1 MRRFSKFV
9 RPILP
14 NNANKQ
20 STKLIS
26 VSAARQLLD
35 YSMKSRYQ
43 IPSAVLNTF
52 HMVNATIWDNV
63 LYNFHVGVQIV
74 HKQLIGRINELESSI
89 ATADKSGDKSDVE
102 YGKLSQNIIEST
114 ASTANTTTVQRQQ
127 QPPLESSLGKTSGLF
142 ESVAEVKTNRYV
154 QTIINCLG
162 SCSNLLEFNFPLHR
176 DNGDVQMV
184 KAYRVRHSSYKS
196 PCLGKWWLGLRL
208 LKLH

>member
-1 MRRFSKFV
+1 MTEIFGLYIYNMRTFSKIV
-9 RPILP
+9 QPILP
-14 NNANKQ
+14 NSRQ

-74 HKQLIGRINELESSI
+74 HKQLIDRINELESSI

-102 YGKLSQNIIEST
+102 YGKLSQNIIES
-114 ASTANTTTVQRQQ
+114 NTTTVQQ
-127 QPPLESSLGKTSGLF
+127 QPPSLSKTSGLF

-196 PCLGKWWLGLRL
+196 PCLGKGASLI
-208 LKLH
+208 